1 MAGFDYQD
9 FPISNISL
17 KPLPLGQ
24 HDFTKLRANNEFYI
38 DKTDL
43 IAEIAK
49 IRKPVFFSRPRR
61 FGKSLLVSTFKS
73 LFSRGLTDFHGL
85 AIEKVWSDKT
95 YRVIHLDFS
104 SLANVQTKDFKIHFN
119 RLILAAFN
127 IKETSDPLDKFGSP
141 LDPGELL
148 RIFLHRLSKSSI
160 VLLIDEYDAPIVQ
173 RLGKPAELYEISC
186 ILKDFYTAIEKD
198 KSRFRFIFITGVTK
212 FTESAIFSVFSNL
225 QDLSLDIKYHGLL
238 GFNTYDVLR
247 TLRPYV
253 EKASKVLKISVGVI
267 NRLISYY
274 YGGFNFSLYK
284 PDDNIC
290 NPWSILNFL
299 HDPEQGFRSYWFQ
312 DSPRLLFFKEYLK
325 VKNDFDF
332 IDYNDR
338 DIKIKRSELQ
348 SYFSITNIPDRIL
361 LFNEGYFRQYF
372 GPSLEN
378 PRENAEL
385 NIVNHEISE
394 ELLRLYL
401 SVNNLKPNIEIENAV
416 ANLVKYIDE
425 HDILGIFELVNL
437 ILKNV
442 ATNKTVFR
450 DSRSLNDI
458 IFATISLAA
467 QKFYTDKEF
476 KILQIVGEVNF
487 LTPKTDFYL
496 ECLFFRPENFQAEY
510 YTQRPLA
517 EAISKIDLGETKDWK
532 YLAKAEEYRL
542 VMSISPYE
550 KILLPE
556 YSVLLF

>member
-198 KSRFRFIFITGVTK
+198 KSRFF
-212 FTESAIFSVFSNL
+212 
-225 QDLSLDIKYHGLL
+225 LL
-238 GFNTYDVLR
+238 
-247 TLRPYV
+247 
-253 EKASKVLKISVGVI
+253 
-267 NRLISYY
+267 
-274 YGGFNFSLYK
+274 
-284 PDDNIC
+284 
-290 NPWSILNFL
+290 
-299 HDPEQGFRSYWFQ
+299 
-312 DSPRLLFFKEYLK
+312 
-325 VKNDFDF
+325 
-332 IDYNDR
+332 
-338 DIKIKRSELQ
+338 
-348 SYFSITNIPDRIL
+348 
-361 LFNEGYFRQYF
+361 
-372 GPSLEN
+372 
-378 PRENAEL
+378 
-385 NIVNHEISE
+385 
-394 ELLRLYL
+394 
-401 SVNNLKPNIEIENAV
+401 
-416 ANLVKYIDE
+416 LV
-425 HDILGIFELVNL
+425 
-437 ILKNV
+437 
-442 ATNKTVFR
+442 
-450 DSRSLNDI
+450 
-458 IFATISLAA
+458 
-467 QKFYTDKEF
+467 
-476 KILQIVGEVNF
+476 
-487 LTPKTDFYL
+487 
-496 ECLFFRPENFQAEY
+496 
-510 YTQRPLA
+510 
-517 EAISKIDLGETKDWK
+517 
-532 YLAKAEEYRL
+532 
-542 VMSISPYE
+542 
-550 KILLPE
+550 
-556 YSVLLF
+556 